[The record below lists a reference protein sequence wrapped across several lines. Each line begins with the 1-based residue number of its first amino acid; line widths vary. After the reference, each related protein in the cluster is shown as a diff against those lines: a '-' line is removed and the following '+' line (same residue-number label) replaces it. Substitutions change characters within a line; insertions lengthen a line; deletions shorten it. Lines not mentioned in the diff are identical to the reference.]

1 MKLFFVRSIYTQI
14 LTSTTLLIVALIS
27 AILAVWTS
35 SESHAY
41 RLDKI
46 NDARVI
52 SKVLS
57 YTYSNEI
64 SQANWSQIR
73 INLNL
78 LMRENDEIVYVIISD
93 HAQDNK
99 IIAASPNELQD
110 EYIPNIVPY
119 HVTKKALEST
129 EETTV
134 IETYILRDILY
145 NNKIRGKRGES
156 VMEVSSEI
164 LRISGTKLGK
174 LRIGISLKQV
184 EDAVNRAIYKA
195 LVMGFLGLNFG
206 WICSYILARELS
218 DTVRHLQTS
227 VTKIAKGDL
236 QQRVETKHLP
246 DEIYSLANSVNQMS
260 SALEISFTQLQK
272 TLASFER
279 FVPDKFVSVIA
290 PLGME
295 NIEVGMASTRKMTI
309 LFCDIRGYTSMSE
322 AMAPMEIFSF
332 LNDYLA
338 CMGQAI
344 DETGGFIDKYIGD
357 AIMALF
363 DDESTDSALNAAIAM
378 QKSLDKFNNLRLQK
392 NLPNISVGIGIH
404 RGTVVMGTVGFT
416 SRMDS
421 TVIGDAVNVAS
432 RIEELTKQYNC
443 EILITESVVNNL
455 SDPESFSLRLVNES
469 VKVKGKDKPIAIYE
483 LKVTHQL

>member
-1 MKLFFVRSIYTQI
+1 ASFPFFNGPP
-14 LTSTTLLIVALIS
+14 TLSKVSPPIACRIS
-27 AILAVWTS
+27 ARSA
-35 SESHAY
+35 
-41 RLDKI
+41 
-46 NDARVI
+46 
-52 SKVLS
+52 
-57 YTYSNEI
+57 
-64 SQANWSQIR
+64 
-73 INLNL
+73 
-78 LMRENDEIVYVIISD
+78 SD
-93 HAQDNK
+93 TP
-99 IIAASPNELQD
+99 S
-110 EYIPNIVPY
+110 
-119 HVTKKALEST
+119 
-129 EETTV
+129 
-134 IETYILRDILY
+134 
-145 NNKIRGKRGES
+145 
-156 VMEVSSEI
+156 
-164 LRISGTKLGK
+164 
-174 LRIGISLKQV
+174 
-184 EDAVNRAIYKA
+184 
-195 LVMGFLGLNFG
+195 
-206 WICSYILARELS
+206 LAR
-218 DTVRHLQTS
+218 R
-227 VTKIAKGDL
+227 DL
-236 QQRVETKHLP
+236 DDR
-246 DEIYSLANSVNQMS
+246 
-260 SALEISFTQLQK
+260 
-272 TLASFER
+272 LASEG
-279 FVPDKFVSVIA
+279 VV
-290 PLGME
+290 
-295 NIEVGMASTRKMTI
+295 
-309 LFCDIRGYTSMSE
+309 
-322 AMAPMEIFSF
+322 APMEIFSF

>member
-93 HAQDNK
+93 NAQDNK

-164 LRISGTKLGK
+164 LRIS
-174 LRIGISLKQV
+174 
-184 EDAVNRAIYKA
+184 
-195 LVMGFLGLNFG
+195 
-206 WICSYILARELS
+206 
-218 DTVRHLQTS
+218 
-227 VTKIAKGDL
+227 
-236 QQRVETKHLP
+236 
-246 DEIYSLANSVNQMS
+246 
-260 SALEISFTQLQK
+260 
-272 TLASFER
+272 
-279 FVPDKFVSVIA
+279 
-290 PLGME
+290 
-295 NIEVGMASTRKMTI
+295 
-309 LFCDIRGYTSMSE
+309 
-322 AMAPMEIFSF
+322 
-332 LNDYLA
+332 
-338 CMGQAI
+338 
-344 DETGGFIDKYIGD
+344 
-357 AIMALF
+357 
-363 DDESTDSALNAAIAM
+363 
-378 QKSLDKFNNLRLQK
+378 
-392 NLPNISVGIGIH
+392 
-404 RGTVVMGTVGFT
+404 
-416 SRMDS
+416 
-421 TVIGDAVNVAS
+421 
-432 RIEELTKQYNC
+432 
-443 EILITESVVNNL
+443 
-455 SDPESFSLRLVNES
+455 
-469 VKVKGKDKPIAIYE
+469 
-483 LKVTHQL
+483 